1 MEDGMDKNVLLNKFV
16 QSLKSNN
23 FSNLAFRKLMNFSFE
38 KEEVCDMV
46 VYLESTYSNQIR
58 CSVFELLV
66 KSGLNAVELFEKYFS
81 NELNTSAPGKI
92 MDLATEIE
100 SPELILSIY
109 SKYPSLSTAALMKLK
124 KMKKYDS
131 MAPFLFSEDLSL
143 ANLANQILSKSEN

>member
-1 MEDGMDKNVLLNKFV
+1 M
-16 QSLKSNN
+16 
-23 FSNLAFRKLMNFSFE
+23 
-38 KEEVCDMV
+38 
-46 VYLESTYSNQIR
+46 
-58 CSVFELLV
+58 V

-81 NELNTSAPGKI
+81 SELNTSAPGKI

>member
-1 MEDGMDKNVLLNKFV
+1 
-16 QSLKSNN
+16 
-23 FSNLAFRKLMNFSFE
+23 MNFSFE

-81 NELNTSAPGKI
+81 SELNTSAPGKI

-124 KMKKYDS
+124 KM
-131 MAPFLFSEDLSL
+131 
-143 ANLANQILSKSEN
+143 